1 MTPDGDTAAHLRKQ
15 VGGLFCEPSPG
26 GASFH
31 LGRQAPHKRRNQA
44 SIVVRAVSF
53 TRSHGTNLNAGRSI
67 CAATLLG
74 SSRISCTPFGVHMMT
89 LAARFQTRSPRSVA
103 ELAHKGRRIAEA
115 HPYAAA
121 AVATAGALA
130 VLALVNRRLARNA
143 ENDNPPAGQFLE
155 INGVRLH
162 YVERGSGPP
171 LVLLHGNGSM
181 IQDFESSGLI
191 DLAARNYRVIVFD
204 RPGFGH
210 SDRPRNVVW
219 TPAAQAELIN
229 SALERLGV
237 AHAIVLGHS
246 WGASVAVALAL
257 KYPRLV
263 QGLVLAS
270 GYYYP
275 TLRPDVV
282 AVSAPAVPLMGDLLR
297 YTIAPIVSRLMW
309 PLMLTKIFDPRSVP
323 EKFEGFPKEMAL
335 RPSQI
340 RASAAESAL
349 MIPDAFHYRDEYVNL
364 KMPMVIVAGEEDRLV
379 DIDTQ
384 SERLHHDVP
393 QSRFHRVP
401 GTGHMIHQTAT
412 GVVMSAIDEVAAR
425 SALG

>member
-1 MTPDGDTAAHLRKQ
+1 MTA
-15 VGGLFCEPSPG
+15 
-26 GASFH
+26 
-31 LGRQAPHKRRNQA
+31 
-44 SIVVRAVSF
+44 
-53 TRSHGTNLNAGRSI
+53 
-67 CAATLLG
+67 
-74 SSRISCTPFGVHMMT
+74 
-89 LAARFQTRSPRSVA
+89 AARFQTRSTGS
-103 ELAHKGRRIAEA
+103 LTHLGQKGRRIVRA
-115 HPYAAA
+115 HPYAVA

-130 VLALVNRRLARNA
+130 MLALVNRRLARNA

-155 INGVRLH
+155 IGGVRLH
-162 YVERGSGPP
+162 YVERGAGAP

-229 SALERLGV
+229 SALQRLGV

-275 TLRPDVV
+275 TFRPDVV
-282 AVSAPAVPLMGDLLR
+282 AVSAPAVPLVGDVLR
-297 YTIAPIVSRLMW
+297 YTIAPIVSRVMW
-309 PLMLTKIFDPRSVP
+309 PLLMTKIFGPRSVP

-349 MIPDAFHYRDEYVNL
+349 MIPDAFQFRDQYPNL
-364 KMPMVIVAGEEDRLV
+364 KMPVVIVAGEEDRLV

-384 SERLHHDVP
+384 SERLHRDVP

-401 GTGHMIHQTAT
+401 ATGHMIHQTAT
-412 GVVMSAIDEVAAR
+412 GVVMSAIDEVATAR
-425 SALG
+425 SASG

>member
-1 MTPDGDTAAHLRKQ
+1 MTAAHLK
-15 VGGLFCEPSPG
+15 
-26 GASFH
+26 
-31 LGRQAPHKRRNQA
+31 
-44 SIVVRAVSF
+44 
-53 TRSHGTNLNAGRSI
+53 
-67 CAATLLG
+67 
-74 SSRISCTPFGVHMMT
+74 
-89 LAARFQTRSPRSVA
+89 TRSPRS
-103 ELAHKGRRIAEA
+103 LAHNGRTITRA
-115 HPYAAA
+115 HPYVVAAA
-121 AVATAGALA
+121 ATVGALA
-130 VLALVNRRLARNA
+130 ISALVNRHLAKSA

-155 INGVRLH
+155 VNGVRLH
-162 YVERGSGPP
+162 YVERGSGAP

-191 DLAARNYRVIVFD
+191 DLAAKNYRVIVFD

-219 TPAAQAELIN
+219 TPAAQADLIN
-229 SALERLGV
+229 SALHRLGV
-237 AHAIVLGHS
+237 SHAIVLGHS

-257 KYPRLV
+257 KYPKSI

-282 AVSAPAVPLMGDLLR
+282 ALSAPAMPLVGDILGHTLS
-297 YTIAPIVSRLMW
+297 PIVSRVMW
-309 PLMLTKIFDPRSVP
+309 PLLMAKIFGPRSVP
-323 EKFEGFPKEMAL
+323 KKFEGFPKEMAL

-349 MIPDAFHYRDEYVNL
+349 MIPDAFQFRDEYANL
-364 KMPMVIVAGEEDRLV
+364 KMPVVIVAGDEDRLV
-379 DIDTQ
+379 DTDAQ
-384 SERLHHDVP
+384 STRLHRDVP

-412 GVVMSAIDEVAAR
+412 GVVMSAINEVAEDR
-425 SALG
+425 

>member
-1 MTPDGDTAAHLRKQ
+1 MTA
-15 VGGLFCEPSPG
+15 
-26 GASFH
+26 
-31 LGRQAPHKRRNQA
+31 
-44 SIVVRAVSF
+44 
-53 TRSHGTNLNAGRSI
+53 
-67 CAATLLG
+67 
-74 SSRISCTPFGVHMMT
+74 
-89 LAARFQTRSPRSVA
+89 AARFQTRSTESLA
-103 ELAHKGRRIAEA
+103 HLAHKSRRIAQA
-115 HPYAAA
+115 HPYAVA

-130 VLALVNRRLARNA
+130 MLALVNRRLARNA

-155 INGVRLH
+155 IGGVRLH
-162 YVERGSGPP
+162 YVERGAGAP

-210 SDRPRNVVW
+210 SDRPRHVVW

-257 KYPRLV
+257 KYPTLV

-275 TLRPDVV
+275 TFRPDVV
-282 AVSAPAVPLMGDLLR
+282 AVSAPAVPLVGDVLR
-297 YTIAPIVSRLMW
+297 YTIAPIVSRVMW
-309 PLMLTKIFDPRSVP
+309 PLLMTKIFGPRSVP
-323 EKFEGFPKEMAL
+323 DKFEGFPKEMAV

-349 MIPDAFHYRDEYVNL
+349 MIPDAFQFRDQYPNL
-364 KMPMVIVAGEEDRLV
+364 KMPVVIVAGEEDRLV

-384 SERLHHDVP
+384 SEQLHRDVP

-401 GTGHMIHQTAT
+401 ATGHMIHQTAT
-412 GVVMSAIDEVAAR
+412 GVVMSAIDEVATAR
-425 SALG
+425 SASG